1 MDWADNDDFKK
12 NQTVPDS
19 CCIDASKPNCAGKV
33 LKTNNTKNIHDEV
46 HAQIRLLVQKVDKT
60 QLCYRASSRGVHGNG
75 EDWDPMGPMGFP
87 WEWE

>member
-46 HAQIRLLVQKVDKT
+46 HAQIRLLVQKVDKR
-60 QLCYRASSRGVHGNG
+60 QLCYRASTSSSVLARRAKCMRQ
-75 EDWDPMGPMGFP
+75 PRSCL
-87 WEWE
+87 